1 MAYGL
6 VGRQNVAVLSVLV
19 AFLACQTARAAISLD
34 PVPPFQW
41 LNITSL
47 LTGTTKPPSLYQ
59 ASIGYDEA
67 SRSLIIFGGEAS
79 SGVPQSQ
86 TYLLN
91 LDSLAW
97 SIPTPPAT
105 LEQTPPARSAA
116 VSGIDSAASNR
127 NGFLVIGGK
136 GMSGEALSDV
146 WEFDWTNQF
155 WHEVNISPGPSPSAR
170 WGSSGG
176 IDIRV
181 PPVADAVLPGPNN
194 TFWLLGGQDSQ
205 NSFSD
210 LWRLNISGTLSSNLP
225 DDVEGSWEE
234 ISLKDFPGSVGQ
246 GGGVIFQQIVTS
258 GGCNDTLIPAE
269 SCTVQNAYVITST
282 RDTGTVAPALDCP
295 APRLSPTLIPNG
307 NAFSTSFSSQML
319 LLFGTFNSSLWDD
332 GGGMKDGEV
341 AVLDVNTQ
349 SWTRVLPSGDP
360 GTSGTPSFPTP
371 REGAVAVMYPQSLI
385 GDSRKISSDI
395 IVFGGRDASGNYL
408 SDLWLLRAYNGLVN
422 TTQLKW
428 SGFGNG
434 QLQTGANANGAGVE
448 NTFVD
453 SCALP
458 IAPPPTS
465 STTNSTS
472 TSTSSGPGGSPTG
485 GGGSPQNKTGSQP
498 SLNTSLLH
506 KLFAPLSLALLL
518 PAFLLFRLTSLS
530 FNSSHHAALPRI
542 WYYVSGFLGVAGY
555 GLGIAGIAT
564 SFTTIST
571 PDGARPSPLG
581 TAHGR
586 AGLAL
591 FICLYGLLILLAILH
606 ISTKRTKHELVAG
619 VEESRKRADSDVT
632 EKDQLPRSAQTP
644 SPALSVRRRTHS
656 WGPSSWRKVRED
668 SLSIDSGSG
677 EMGDTTPPTQRTF
690 EVLNRP
696 ARTRRGSGSRLGVPL
711 TNITHP
717 NGSHSLGDLDWLNR
731 RRSLTAVGEL
741 DYPLDHSTPTATLAP
756 PPSTPGT
763 LLDPPVP
770 VEAPSNMP
778 PTTSIILRLLF
789 HASLAAFC
797 VFCLVT
803 LWSKKAPKSTFGVFL
818 AWTVAFYVI
827 LIGSSWRGRPDR
839 STLSL
844 LFGRLRT
851 QPAVR
856 PTAPRPSV
864 SDTLPDT
871 DDNLSFPYTH
881 HRPAYRRALL
891 SDAVG
896 PQSTDTEEEDDDRA
910 EDEMRRRD
918 ISIVTSYP
926 KRALR
931 ITNPS

>member
-6 VGRQNVAVLSVLV
+6 VGRQKVAVVSLIV
-19 AFLACQTARAAISLD
+19 ALLACQNAHATISLD
-34 PVPPFQW
+34 SVPPFQW
-41 LNITSL
+41 LNITALFS
-47 LTGTTKPPSLYQ
+47 GTPPPNLYQ

-91 LDSLAW
+91 LVSLAW
-97 SIPTPPAT
+97 SIPTSPAT
-105 LEQTPPARSAA
+105 LQQTPPARSAA

-136 GMSGEALSDV
+136 GMDGEALSDV

-155 WHEVNISPGPSPSAR
+155 WHEVNISPGPSPPAR

-176 IDIRV
+176 IDTRV
-181 PPVADAVLPGPNN
+181 APVSDLVLPGPNN

-210 LWRLNISGTLSSNLP
+210 LWRFNISGTLSSNLP
-225 DDVEGSWEE
+225 ADAEGSWEE
-234 ISLKDFPGSVGQ
+234 ISLTNFPGNVGQ

-258 GGCNDTLIPAE
+258 GGCNDTLIPEE
-269 SCTVQNAYVITST
+269 SRAVQNAYVITST
-282 RDTGTVAPALDCP
+282 RDTGIAAPALDCP

-307 NAFSTSFSSQML
+307 NTFSTSFSSQML

-332 GGGMKDGEV
+332 EGGMKDGEV
-341 AVLDVNTQ
+341 AVLDVNTR

-360 GTSGTPSFPTP
+360 GTSGTQSFPTP
-371 REGAVAVMYPQSLI
+371 REGAVAVMSPQSLV
-385 GDSRKISSDI
+385 GNSRKISSDI
-395 IVFGGRDASGNYL
+395 IVFGGRDVSGNYL

-422 TTQLKW
+422 TTHPRW
-428 SGFGNG
+428 TGFGDG
-434 QLQTGANANGAGVE
+434 QLQTGVDANGAGVE
-448 NTFVD
+448 ITFVD
-453 SCALP
+453 SCALS

-465 STTNSTS
+465 STSNSTS
-472 TSTSSGPGGSPTG
+472 NSTSSEQGGSSPGNG
-485 GGGSPQNKTGSQP
+485 GPQNSTGSQP

-506 KLFAPLSLALLL
+506 KLFAPLSVAFLL

-530 FNSSHHAALPRI
+530 FNSSHHTALPRI
-542 WYYVSGFLGVAGY
+542 WYYVSCFLGVAGY

-571 PDGARPSPLG
+571 SDGARPSPLS
-581 TAHGR
+581 TTHGR

-591 FICLYGLLILLAILH
+591 FICLYGLALLATLSM
-606 ISTKRTKHELVAG
+606 STKRTSHELVAG
-619 VEESRKRADSDVT
+619 LEDSRKRADSDVT
-632 EKDQLPRSAQTP
+632 EKNQLPRSAQTP
-644 SPALSVRRRTHS
+644 SPTLSTRRRTHS
-656 WGPSSWRKVRED
+656 WGPSSWRKILED

-677 EMGDTTPPTQRTF
+677 EMTDTTPPTQRTF

-696 ARTRRGSGSRLGVPL
+696 ARTRRGSGSRLSVPL
-711 TNITHP
+711 TNIPHP

-741 DYPLDHSTPTATLAP
+741 DYPLDHSISTATPAP

-763 LLDPPVP
+763 LLDPALP

-778 PTTSIILRLLF
+778 TTTSIILRLLF

-803 LWSKKAPKSTFGVFL
+803 LWSKKAPKSSFGVFL

-827 LIGSSWRGRPDR
+827 LIGFSWRGRPDR

-844 LFGRLRT
+844 LFGRLRA
-851 QPAVR
+851 QPAAR
-856 PTAPRPSV
+856 HNAPRPSV
-864 SDTLPDT
+864 SDTLPET
-871 DDNLSFPYTH
+871 DENGAFPYTH

-891 SDAVG
+891 SDAIG